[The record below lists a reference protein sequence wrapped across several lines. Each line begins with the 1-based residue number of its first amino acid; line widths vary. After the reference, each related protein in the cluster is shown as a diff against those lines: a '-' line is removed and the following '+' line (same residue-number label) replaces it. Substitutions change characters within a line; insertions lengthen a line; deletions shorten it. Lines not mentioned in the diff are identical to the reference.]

1 MLRLLFYTALVG
13 ISTYFGA
20 RLIPDSYKET
30 ILNKTGLG
38 KIQGESF
45 ALFNPAGERAKLIS
59 DLRENVSAMETY
71 AKGDEAIAPA
81 IEQSKE
87 LLKEL
92 EELNPKTGITSGI
105 IGKILGV
112 TPPTTETT
120 NTSVIDTANL
130 TAEQK
135 AQICQ

>member
-13 ISTYFGA
+13 VSTYFGA
-20 RLIPDSYKET
+20 RLIPDSYKEA

-59 DLRENVSAMETY
+59 DLRENITAMESY

-87 LLKEL
+87 LLNEL
-92 EELNPKTGITSGI
+92 QKLNPKTGITSGI
-105 IGKILGV
+105 IGKLLGV
-112 TPPTTETT
+112 TPSPTETSSASLL
-120 NTSVIDTANL
+120 NVNNL
-130 TAEQK
+130 TPEQK

>member
-1 MLRLLFYTALVG
+1 MFKLLFYTALIG
-13 ISTYFGA
+13 GSTYVA
-20 RLIPDSYKET
+20 ANILPNTYKET

-59 DLRENVSAMETY
+59 DLRENISAMESY
-71 AKGDEAIAPA
+71 SKGDEAIAPA
-81 IEQSKE
+81 IEQSKD
-87 LLKEL
+87 LLAEL
-92 EELNPKTGITSGI
+92 EKLNPKTGVVTGV

-112 TPPTTETT
+112 TPPKETV
-120 NTSVIDTANL
+120 SAASIAEL